1 MSKIVG
7 IDLGTTYSAIAH
19 INENGIPELIPNE
32 NRKRLTSSVIFYND
46 GEFIVGEYAKL
57 NALAVPENTVEF
69 IKREMGKPI
78 NEFSREFDGKEYSA
92 EDLSAE
98 ILKTLKR
105 DAETKLG
112 EKITDAVITVPAYFN
127 DPERQATIR
136 AGEIAGLNV
145 RRIINEPT
153 AAALSY
159 GMHHSGDT
167 STVLVFDLGGGT
179 FDVTIMKV
187 TGQEMTILAT
197 DGDHRL
203 GGKDWDDTIIQ
214 YAAEQFEIEHG
225 VNPLDDNS
233 AYYDLQADAVA
244 AKIHLS
250 VLNKARIISNYAGK
264 SHHIELTRQKFE
276 DLTAHLVERCKGTV
290 NSILK
295 EVGLTTDQIDV
306 VLLVGGSTRL
316 PMIQNMLT
324 EHFGKSP
331 DTSVDPDEAVVFGA
345 AVMGELIETEAVEQA
360 RAIWTS
366 ISTELTQHGFYTAE
380 ETKPRGFL
388 GATSKRNFGLM
399 RIRDV
404 CSHSLGMVIRDNIGE
419 LCNSIIIPKNT
430 NIPCDVSKDTY
441 KTTGHS
447 QTEIDVIV
455 LQGGE
460 GLNPRECPVRDA
472 YEVYDIPPRPA
483 GETQI
488 KVTFKYNANGV
499 IEVEA
504 EDMKTKKVLPHRKK
518 VEEIDWDELE
528 SPTPVSMPM
537 DIALVIDC
545 SGSMSGG
552 ELDDAKAAASRFLD
566 TIDPSS
572 QVGLV
577 SFGGSLIETEMGLT
591 HDFDQLRLAIDELET
606 RGSTPMAEAIDV
618 TREDLLTDSGNNKVL
633 ILLTDGYPNDK
644 NATRE
649 QAELAKAEEIR
660 IIAIGVGDGVD
671 SDYLEEIASTSEDY
685 YFVEESVQLESTFT
699 TIADRLVTESSGR
712 AAGIMRR

>member
-1 MSKIVG
+1 MTKIVG
-7 IDLGTTYSAIAH
+7 IDLGTTFSAIAH
-19 INENGIPELIPNE
+19 INDYGAPELIPN
-32 NRKRLTSSVIFYND
+32 KDGDRLTPSVLFYNK
-46 GEFIVGEYAKL
+46 GEFIVGEYAKRH
-57 NALAVPENTVEF
+57 AVAEPESTVEF
-69 IKREMGKPI
+69 IKREIGKSI
-78 NEFSREFDGKEYSA
+78 TEFSCEFGGKEYSP
-92 EDLSAE
+92 EELSAE
-98 ILKTLKR
+98 VLKKLKK
-105 DAETKLG
+105 DAETALK
-112 EKITDAVITVPAYFN
+112 EEVTDAVITVPAYFN

-159 GMHHSGDT
+159 GMHHTGDM

-187 TGQEMTILAT
+187 TGPEMTILAT

-214 YAAEQFEIEHG
+214 YAAEQFETEHG
-225 VNPLDDNS
+225 VNPLDDNF
-233 AYYDLQADAVA
+233 AYYDLQAHAVA

-250 VLNKARIISNYAGK
+250 LLSKARIISNYAGK
-264 SHHIELTRQKFE
+264 SHRIELTRQKFE
-276 DLTAHLVERCKGTV
+276 ELTAHLVERCKTTI
-290 NSILK
+290 NSVLK
-295 EVGLTTDQIDV
+295 EIVLTTDQIDT

-345 AVMGELIETEAVEQA
+345 AVMGELVQ
-360 RAIWTS
+360 
-366 ISTELTQHGFYTAE
+366 AE

-388 GATSKRNFGLM
+388 GAASKQNFGLM

-404 CSHSLGMVIRDNIGE
+404 CSHSLGMVALDSIGE

-430 NIPCDVSKDTY
+430 NIPCNESNDNY
-441 KTTGHS
+441 RMTGHN
-447 QTEIDVIV
+447 QTQFDVIV
-455 LQGGE
+455 LQGDE
-460 GLNPRECPVRDA
+460 GLAPRECPVRDA
-472 YEVYDIPPRPA
+472 YEVYNIPPRPA

-504 EDMKTKKVLPHRKK
+504 EDMKTKKVLPIRKK
-518 VEEIDWDELE
+518 LEEIDWDELE

-545 SGSMSGG
+545 SGSMYG
-552 ELDDAKAAASRFLD
+552 EKLDNAKKAAIRFLSD
-566 TIDPSS
+566 IDPSF

-577 SFGGSLIETEMGLT
+577 SFQTQAKLQMTLTDNFRELGRKIDSLSAGGGNNDEGAIAIARDRVLANSKNMKVLVLLADGRPANMNAMLREADLAKQ
-591 HDFDQLRLAIDELET
+591 HDIQIITVGVGNDVDRDLLKRVA
-606 RGSTPMAEAIDV
+606 STP
-618 TREDLLTDSGNNKVL
+618 
-633 ILLTDGYPNDK
+633 
-644 NATRE
+644 
-649 QAELAKAEEIR
+649 
-660 IIAIGVGDGVD
+660 
-671 SDYLEEIASTSEDY
+671 EDY

-699 TIADRLVTESSGR
+699 TIASRLVTESSGR
-712 AAGIMRR
+712 ATGITRR